1 MLLAKGKRDF
11 YAGGLIALIG
21 AVAIEEG
28 LSDEIGT
35 LIQMG
40 PGFMPLVLGIVLVIL
55 GIAIA
60 ASATPDPADDPAAAQ
75 PPHNDWRAWLCI
87 IAGPS
92 LFIVLG
98 DAVGYVPATLVSV
111 FVAALGD
118 RSATLKS
125 AATLSAC
132 VTMFGGVLFI
142 YLLNVPFP
150 LFRWGMS

>member
-1 MLLAKGKRDF
+1 MWLAKGKRDF

-28 LSDEIGT
+28 LSEEIGS

-40 PGFMPLVLGIVLVIL
+40 PGFMPLVLGIVLMVL

-60 ASATPDPADDPAAAQ
+60 ASAKPAETEDPAAAQ
-75 PPHNDWRAWLCI
+75 PSHNDWRAWLCI
-87 IAGPS
+87 VAGPA

-98 DAVGYVPATLVSV
+98 EVAGYVPATLVSV
-111 FVAALGD
+111 FVAAMGD

-132 VTMFGGVLFI
+132 VTVFGGLLFI

-150 LFRWGMS
+150 LFRWGTS

>member
-1 MLLAKGKRDF
+1 MWLAKGKRDL
-11 YAGGLIALIG
+11 YAGGLIALLG
-21 AVAIEEG
+21 AIAIEEG
-28 LSDEIGT
+28 LSEEIGT

-40 PGFMPLVLGIVLVIL
+40 PGFMPLVLGIVLVVL
-55 GIAIA
+55 GIAIT
-60 ASATPDPADDPAAAQ
+60 ASATPAQTEDPTAVQ
-75 PPHNDWRAWLCI
+75 PPDNDWRAWLCI

-98 DAVGYVPATLVSV
+98 ELTGYVPATLVSV

-132 VTMFGGVLFI
+132 VTVFGGLLFI

-150 LFRWGMS
+150 LFRWGTS